1 MGKRSKKYRQALER
15 IEEGR
20 LYDAQAA
27 CEIVKETATTNFDA
41 TIELH
46 VLLGVDPR
54 QADQAVRGTVVL
66 PAGLGKSQRVLVF
79 AQGEK
84 VREAEEAAADFVGG
98 AELAQKIEGGW
109 LDFDVA
115 IAAPDMMSAVGRL
128 GRVLG
133 PRGLMPNNRAGT
145 VTFDVGRAVGEAK
158 AGRVEFRV
166 DRTANLHVPVG
177 KASFTVENL
186 LTNLTALY
194 SAVMQAR
201 PENTKGT
208 YVRSIHLCATMGPSI
223 KLDPMQMQQLLADAA

>member
-1 MGKRSKKYRQALER
+1 MAKRGKKYRQALER

-20 LYDAQAA
+20 LYDPQTAF
-27 CEIVKETATTNFDA
+27 EIAKETATTNFDA

-46 VLLGVDPR
+46 ALLGVDPR
-54 QADQAVRGTVVL
+54 QAEQAVRGSVVL
-66 PAGLGKSQRVLVF
+66 PAGLGKAQRVLVF

-84 VREAEEAAADFVGG
+84 VREAEEAGADFVGG
-98 AELAQKIEGGW
+98 AELAKKIEGGW

-115 IAAPDMMSAVGRL
+115 ISAPDMMSAVGRL
-128 GRVLG
+128 GRILG

-145 VTFDVGRAVGEAK
+145 VTFDIGRAVGEAK

-166 DRTANLHVPVG
+166 DRTANLHVPIG

-186 LTNLTALY
+186 LANLTSLY
-194 SAVMQAR
+194 SAVMQAK

-208 YVRSIHLCATMGPSI
+208 YIRSIHLCATMGPSI
-223 KLDPMQMQQLLADAA
+223 KLDPAQMQQLLATAA

>member
-1 MGKRSKKYRQALER
+1 MAKRSKKYRQALER

-20 LYDAQAA
+20 LYDPQTAF
-27 CEIVKETATTNFDA
+27 EIAKETATTNFDA
-41 TIELH
+41 TIEMH
-46 VLLGVDPR
+46 MLLGVDPR
-54 QADQAVRGTVVL
+54 QAEQAVRGTVVL
-66 PAGLGKSQRVLVF
+66 PAGLGKEQRILVF

-84 VREAEEAAADFVGG
+84 VREAEEAGANFVGG
-98 AELAQKIEGGW
+98 AELAKKIEGGW

-128 GRVLG
+128 GRILG

-145 VTFDVGRAVGEAK
+145 VTFEVGRAVGEAK

-166 DRTANLHVPVG
+166 DRTANLHVPMG

-194 SAVMQAR
+194 SAVMQAK
-201 PENTKGT
+201 PENNKGT
-208 YVRSIHLCATMGPSI
+208 FIRSIHLCATMGPSI
-223 KLDPMQMQQLLADAA
+223 KIDPALMQQLLAAAA

>member
-1 MGKRSKKYRQALER
+1 MAKRSKKYRQAMER

-20 LYDAQAA
+20 LYDPNAA
-27 CEIVKETATTNFDA
+27 CDLVKETATTNFDA

-46 VLLGVDPR
+46 ASLGVDPR

-66 PAGLGKSQRVLVF
+66 PAGLGKSQRILVF

-84 VREAEEAAADFVGG
+84 VREAEEAGADFVGG
-98 AELAQKIEGGW
+98 DELAKKIEGGW

-115 IAAPDMMSAVGRL
+115 IASPDMMSTVGRL

-145 VTFDVGRAVGEAK
+145 VTFEVAKAVEEAK

-166 DRTANLHVPVG
+166 DRTANLHVPIG
-177 KASFTVENL
+177 KASFTAENL
-186 LTNLTALY
+186 VSNLTALY
-194 SAVMQAR
+194 AAVMQAR

-208 YVRSIHLCATMGPSI
+208 YVRSMHLCATMGPSI
-223 KLDPMQMQQLLADAA
+223 KLDPAQMQQLLAQAA

>member
-1 MGKRSKKYRQALER
+1 MAKRSKKYRQALER

-20 LYDAQAA
+20 LYDPQTAFELA
-27 CEIVKETATTNFDA
+27 KETATTNFDA

-54 QADQAVRGTVVL
+54 QAEQAVRGTVVL
-66 PAGLGKSQRVLVF
+66 PAGLGKEQRILVF

-84 VREAEEAAADFVGG
+84 VREAEEAGANFVGG
-98 AELAQKIEGGW
+98 AELAKKIEGGW

-128 GRVLG
+128 GRILG

-145 VTFDVGRAVGEAK
+145 VTFEVGRAVGEAK

-166 DRTANLHVPVG
+166 DRTANLHVPMG

-194 SAVMQAR
+194 SAVMQAK
-201 PENTKGT
+201 PENNKGT
-208 YVRSIHLCATMGPSI
+208 FIRSIHLCATMGPSI
-223 KLDPMQMQQLLADAA
+223 KIDPALMQQLLAAAA

>member
-1 MGKRSKKYRQALER
+1 MAKRSKKYRQALER

-20 LYDAQAA
+20 LYDPQTAFELA
-27 CEIVKETATTNFDA
+27 KETATTNFDA

-54 QADQAVRGTVVL
+54 QAEQAVRGSVVL
-66 PAGLGKSQRVLVF
+66 PAGLGKAQRVLVF

-84 VREAEEAAADFVGG
+84 VREAEEAGADFVGG
-98 AELAQKIEGGW
+98 AELAKKIEGGW

-128 GRVLG
+128 GRILG

-145 VTFDVGRAVGEAK
+145 VTFEVGRAVGEAK

-166 DRTANLHVPVG
+166 DRTANLHVPMG

-194 SAVMQAR
+194 SAVMQAK
-201 PENTKGT
+201 PENNKGT
-208 YVRSIHLCATMGPSI
+208 FIRSIHLCATMGPSI
-223 KLDPMQMQQLLADAA
+223 KIDPALMQQLLAAAA

>member
-1 MGKRSKKYRQALER
+1 MAKRSKKYRQALER

-20 LYDAQAA
+20 LYDPQTAF
-27 CEIVKETATTNFDA
+27 EIAKETATTNFDA
-41 TIELH
+41 TIEMH
-46 VLLGVDPR
+46 MLLGVDPR
-54 QADQAVRGTVVL
+54 QAEQAVRGTVVL
-66 PAGLGKSQRVLVF
+66 PAGLGKEQRILVF

-84 VREAEEAAADFVGG
+84 VREAEEAGANFVGG
-98 AELAQKIEGGW
+98 AELAKKIEGGW

-128 GRVLG
+128 GRILG

-145 VTFDVGRAVGEAK
+145 VTFEVGRAVGEAK

-166 DRTANLHVPVG
+166 DRTANLHVPMG

-194 SAVMQAR
+194 SAVMQAK
-201 PENTKGT
+201 PENNKGT
-208 YVRSIHLCATMGPSI
+208 YIRSIHLCATMGPSI
-223 KLDPMQMQQLLADAA
+223 KIDPAQMQQLLAEAA

>member
-1 MGKRSKKYRQALER
+1 MAKRSKKYRQALER

-20 LYDAQAA
+20 LYDPQAA
-27 CEIVKETATTNFDA
+27 FEIAKETATTNFDA
-41 TIELH
+41 TIEMH
-46 VLLGVDPR
+46 MLLGVDPR
-54 QADQAVRGTVVL
+54 QAEQAVRGTVVL
-66 PAGLGKSQRVLVF
+66 PAGLGKEQRILVF

-84 VREAEEAAADFVGG
+84 VREAEEAGANFVGG
-98 AELAQKIEGGW
+98 AELAKKIEGGW

-128 GRVLG
+128 GRILG

-145 VTFDVGRAVGEAK
+145 VTFEVGRAVGEAK

-166 DRTANLHVPVG
+166 DRTANLHVPMG

-194 SAVMQAR
+194 SAVMQAK
-201 PENTKGT
+201 PENNKGT
-208 YVRSIHLCATMGPSI
+208 FIRSIHLCATMGPSI
-223 KLDPMQMQQLLADAA
+223 KIDPALMQQLLAAAA